1 MVRLRWHPI
10 IQNRYSWINWR
21 TIKNIFWRQ
30 WNYSRAERPL
40 SWKLPTEYQHNLRT
54 LFGWNCG
61 LMLAEGDNTLHH
73 NTSYV
78 SRLHWCT
85 NLGLVSATLL
95 RGCGEISDF
104 SWNMFI
110 TLYTLHRMGRWR
122 SIAFQKPHLSNSSG
136 KIPLTFSQIW
146 LSPAENES
154 IFFFTLCKTTLLLGV
169 KVYRV
174 FFYVRWNIPMFK
186 CNLSSWLV
194 SLLIHCS
201 AVFGVCKS
209 DVSMA
214 PSLEYQNLW

>member
-1 MVRLRWHPI
+1 
-10 IQNRYSWINWR
+10 
-21 TIKNIFWRQ
+21 
-30 WNYSRAERPL
+30 
-40 SWKLPTEYQHNLRT
+40 
-54 LFGWNCG
+54 
-61 LMLAEGDNTLHH
+61 MLAEGDNTLHH

-110 TLYTLHRMGRWR
+110 TLYTLHRMGRWW